1 MEKDYE
7 AGDSAQRRTG
17 LFNRYVLPHRNLIYK
32 LCVKYSRSAS
42 EVEDN
47 YSEALANF
55 FKYIETYDPARSIQ
69 PWLHTVTKRFVC
81 EMNRRNRALL
91 KRSDDVDV
99 SQMPDMTAETETGES
114 GLDMDNYRSLYSDD
128 VLEAL
133 SRLKPIYREALLLQ
147 QAGYRLNEIMEIS
160 CRNGNLKTRNIETVK
175 SRLFLAK
182 QQMRR
187 LIDRNGE
194 RRKD

>member
-7 AGDSAQRRTG
+7 AVDSAQRRSE

-32 LCVKYSRSAS
+32 LCVKYSRWAS

-47 YSEALANF
+47 YSEALVNF

-81 EMNRRNRALL
+81 EMNRRNRALP
-91 KRSDDVDV
+91 RHSDDVDV
-99 SQMPDMTAETETGES
+99 SQMPDLTGEIETGM
-114 GLDMDNYRSLYSDD
+114 DMDNYRSLYSDD

-133 SRLKPIYREALLLQ
+133 NRLKPIYREALLLQ

-160 CRNGNLKTRNIETVK
+160 CRNGNLKTKNVETIK

>member
-1 MEKDYE
+1 MEKDYLS
-7 AGDSAQRRTG
+7 GDSVQRRTE
-17 LFNRYVLPHRNLIYK
+17 LFKRYVFPHRNLVYK

-42 EVEDN
+42 EIEDN
-47 YSEALANF
+47 YSEALINF

-69 PWLHTVTKRFVC
+69 TWLHCVTKRFVC
-81 EMNRRNRALL
+81 EMNRRNRAF
-91 KRSDDVDV
+91 RRNDDVDV
-99 SQMPDMTAETETGES
+99 EEIAGNLPDETVAG
-114 GLDMDNYRSLYSDD
+114 GMDADDCLSLYGDD

-147 QAGYRLNEIMEIS
+147 QAGYRLNEIVEIS
-160 CRNGNLKTRNIETVK
+160 FRNGNLKTRNVETIK

-194 RRKD
+194 RRKE

>member
-1 MEKDYE
+1 MEKDYQ
-7 AGDSAQRRTG
+7 AGHSVQRRTE
-17 LFNRYVLPHRNLIYK
+17 LFNRYVLPHRNLVYK
-32 LCVKYSRSAS
+32 LCVRYSRAAS

-55 FKYIETYDPARSIQ
+55 FKYIETHDPARSIQ

-81 EMNRRNRALL
+81 DMNRRNRALL

-99 SQMPDMTAETETGES
+99 SQMPAMAGEMETGEA
-114 GLDMDNYRSLYSDD
+114 GLDMDNYRLFYSDD
-128 VLEAL
+128 VLDAL
-133 SRLKPIYREALLLQ
+133 NRLKPIYRESLLLQ

-160 CRNGNLKTRNIETVK
+160 FRNGNLKTRNIETVK